1 MRLRLMDLFDSIS
14 KQCGSWECVFRTG
27 GVRDTQI
34 KETRTGIHPNSPND
48 ITNCTSYALYFPGT
62 DRAPTSRNHKAN
74 APKRQ
79 RFGIFKQTPAA
90 DQSFEEI

>member
-1 MRLRLMDLFDSIS
+1 MIS
-14 KQCGSWECVFRTG
+14 
-27 GVRDTQI
+27 QI
-34 KETRTGIHPNSPND
+34 
-48 ITNCTSYALYFPGT
+48 ALLTPCIFPGT